1 MHSSETT
8 APGALEMVTVVESEE
23 RPWRRPRRERP
34 RTIKLTAG
42 DYALRGVSYVVVS
55 LFALFCALPFVLII
69 SASFS
74 SESEILRSGFGLLP
88 KGFTLTAYEFIFRA
102 PRQIIGSYVVTVT
115 MTVLGTAIG
124 LFIISMTGF
133 ALYRKD
139 FPFRNHISFF
149 IYFTTLFSAGLAPTF
164 LWVSRTLGLRG
175 SYLAVFLPLL
185 MTPWL
190 IILMKNFMRTV
201 PYEIIESGKV
211 DGAGDFRIFVQ
222 LALPMMKPALATIG
236 LFLALGY
243 WNEWYLSSLY
253 LGSSVEFKPLQYH
266 LYNIINTANALRN
279 SVAGS
284 NVVVTDLP
292 SNTLKMASAVVAT
305 GPILL
310 AYPFVQKYFVS
321 GITVGAVK
329 G

>member
-1 MHSSETT
+1 MHSSNPT
-8 APGALEMVTVVESEE
+8 
-23 RPWRRPRRERP
+23 P
-34 RTIKLTAG
+34 RTETEAIVTAEGKSRFIAAKPSRRIKL
-42 DYALRGVSYVVVS
+42 DRSDMVLRGISYLTVS
-55 LFALFCALPFVLII
+55 LFALFCLLPFIFIV

-74 SESEILRSGFGLLP
+74 SESEIMKSGFGLLP
-88 KGFTLTAYEFIFRA
+88 KGFTLTAYEYIFKA
-102 PRQIIGSYVVTVT
+102 PRQIIGSYVVTIL
-115 MTVLGTAIG
+115 MTTFGTAIG
-124 LFIISMTGF
+124 LFIISMTGY
-133 ALYRKD
+133 ALNRRD

-164 LWVSRTLGLRG
+164 LWVARDLDLRG
-175 SYLAVFLPLL
+175 SYFAVFLQLL

-190 IILMKNFMRTV
+190 IILMKSFMRTV
-201 PYEIIESGKV
+201 PYEIVESGKV
-211 DGAGDFRIFVQ
+211 DGAGDFRIFAQ
-222 LALPMMKPALATIG
+222 LSLPMMKPALATVG
-236 LFLALGY
+236 LFLALAY

-266 LYNIINTANALRN
+266 LYNLINTANALRN

-284 NVVVTDLP
+284 NVSITDLP

-310 AYPFVQKYFVS
+310 IYPFIQKYFVS

>member
-8 APGALEMVTVVESEE
+8 APAVADVVTLVESEN
-23 RPWRRPRRERP
+23 RRPQSLRSRRV
-34 RTIKLTAG
+34 KLDRS
-42 DYALRGVSYVVVS
+42 DYLLRGISYLAIS
-55 LFALFCALPFVLII
+55 LFSLFCLLPFVLIV

-74 SESEILRSGFGLLP
+74 SESEILRTGFGLFP
-88 KGFTLTAYEFIFRA
+88 KGFTFTAYEYIFQS
-102 PRQIIGSYVVTVT
+102 PRQILGSYAVTVT
-115 MTVLGTAIG
+115 MTVFGTAIG
-124 LFIISMTGF
+124 LFVISMTGF

-139 FPFRNHISFF
+139 FRFRNHISFF

-164 LWVSRTLGLRG
+164 LWVARELGLRG
-175 SYLAVFLPLL
+175 NYAAVFLQLL

-201 PYEIIESGKV
+201 PYEVIESGKV

-222 LALPMMKPALATIG
+222 LSLPMMKPALATVG

-253 LGSSVEFKPLQYH
+253 LGSTVEFKPLQYY

-279 SVAGS
+279 SVAGD
-284 NVVVTDLP
+284 NVSVTDLP

-321 GITVGAVK
+321 GLTVGAVK

>member
-1 MHSSETT
+1 MT
-8 APGALEMVTVVESEE
+8 APTPSPGPEVLAARTL
-23 RPWRRPRRERP
+23 RRRRGPRDVP
-34 RTIKLTAG
+34 RKVRLSRS
-42 DYALRGVSYVVVS
+42 DYVLRGISYLSVS
-55 LFALFCALPFVLII
+55 LFALFCLLPFVLIV

-74 SESEILRSGFGLLP
+74 SESEVLRNGFGLLP
-88 KGFTLTAYEFIFRA
+88 QGFTLTAYEYIFRA
-102 PRQIIGSYVVTVT
+102 PRQILGSYVVTIT
-115 MTVLGTAIG
+115 MTTFGTAIG
-124 LFIISMTGF
+124 LFVIAMTGF

-139 FPFRNHISFF
+139 FRFRNHISFF

-164 LWVSRTLGLRG
+164 LWVSRVLELRG
-175 SYLAVFLPLL
+175 SYLAVFLQLL

-201 PYEIIESGKV
+201 PYEIIESGKM
-211 DGAGDFRIFVQ
+211 DGAGDFRIFRQ
-222 LALPMMKPALATIG
+222 LTLPMMKPALATLG

-253 LGSSVEFKPLQYH
+253 LGSTVEFKPLQYQ

-284 NVVVTDLP
+284 NVSITALP

>member
-1 MHSSETT
+1 MTAETQAIATKTDTRMSAAAKSS
-8 APGALEMVTVVESEE
+8 ASIRFGRSDRVLQ
-23 RPWRRPRRERP
+23 
-34 RTIKLTAG
+34 
-42 DYALRGVSYVVVS
+42 GVSYLVVT
-55 LFALFCALPFVLII
+55 LFALFCLLPFVMML

-74 SESEILRSGFGLLP
+74 SEAAIRRSGFGLLP
-88 KGFTLTAYEFIFRA
+88 NGFSLDAYEWIFKA
-102 PRQIIGSYVVTVT
+102 PRQIIGSYVVTIV
-115 MTVLGTAIG
+115 MTVTGTAIG
-124 LFIISMTGF
+124 LFIIAMTGY
-133 ALYRKD
+133 ALCRRD
-139 FPFRNHISFF
+139 FPFRDHISFF

-164 LWVSRTLGLRG
+164 LWVARVLDLRG
-175 SYLAVFLPLL
+175 SYLAVFLQLL

-211 DGAGDFRIFVQ
+211 DGAGDFRIFAQ
-222 LALPMMKPALATIG
+222 LCLPLMKPALATVG

-253 LGSSVEFKPLQYH
+253 LGSTVEFKPLQYH
-266 LYNIINTANALRN
+266 LYNIINTANALKN
-279 SVAGS
+279 SVAGQ
-284 NVVVTDLP
+284 NVSVTDLP
-292 SNTLKMASAVVAT
+292 SNTLKMASAIVAT

-310 AYPFVQKYFVS
+310 LYPFVQRYFVS